1 MESLNKQNEE
11 SLAASAGGEGEDL
24 QWKKLFIRSGEQ
36 EPFSKIKLVIVQQE
50 ETLDDIAQRYHLS
63 SRELQLYN
71 RLSEQQ
77 LAEGQVLYIP

>member
-1 MESLNKQNEE
+1 MI
-11 SLAASAGGEGEDL
+11 AAQSTGGDGEDL

-36 EPFSKIKLVIVQQE
+36 EPFRKVKLVIVQQE